1 MVSFFWQRGF
11 YYNRRFFFFTDY
23 SFFAVRTVP
32 GLSFFFWKLYALRCE
47 GFSGLFERPTAYRLP
62 VYSARYAP
70 MAGLSTD
77 HRYLLTH
84 MLIRLY
90 PVLLNLYDQARLNVV
105 FFFFTR
111 TYRGFALKFARPLYR
126 RTRGR
131 TYYRKHLKK
140 PPGRHY
146 LRVTTSSWF

>member
-11 YYNRRFFFFTDY
+11 YYNRRFFFFAEY
-23 SFFAVRTVP
+23 SFFDLRAIS
-32 GLSFFFWKLYALRCE
+32 GLSVFFWQLYSFRCE
-47 GFSGLFERPTAYRLP
+47 GFSGLFSGKPTQRLVAYK
-62 VYSARYAP
+62 AR
-70 MAGLSTD
+70 GVSTNSLSNN
-77 HRYLLTH
+77 HRYVLTH
-84 MLIRLY
+84 LLIRLY

-111 TYRGFALKFARPLYR
+111 TYRGFALRFARPLYR